1 MQKQFPHPYKS
12 YYLIIINGYSIL
24 TKVFM
29 FVSITLFA
37 RDEKSQYNIIGV
49 CVRVHQNTS
58 HSPPTEDQGQV
69 AHWPLWAQWLMR
81 GEGGQ
86 SQQSHTIIPV
96 IDMSD
101 RAPVRRTHTGEQGG

>member
-69 AHWPLWAQWLMR
+69 AGLATLGTMAHERR
-81 GEGGQ
+81 GGTE
-86 SQQSHTIIPV
+86 SAESHNNT
-96 IDMSD
+96 
-101 RAPVRRTHTGEQGG
+101 RN

>member
-49 CVRVHQNTS
+49 C
-58 HSPPTEDQGQV
+58 
-69 AHWPLWAQWLMR
+69 L
-81 GEGGQ
+81 
-86 SQQSHTIIPV
+86 
-96 IDMSD
+96 
-101 RAPVRRTHTGEQGG
+101 